1 MLKKNKLTLKY
12 AIGYTILIIL
22 NIFYF
27 ILAITKPSILNGF
40 LFILLFTALYVLFYF
55 ETTDLLLNRLEPK
68 KYISRAKKISKI
80 LSGKNEKSVILINLS
95 IAYLLLN
102 EKEKFLECINAIKIT
117 QNTPKKIKYF
127 YYYNLAAYKYFIN
140 EKNEAKKI
148 FDENIRKKT
157 EKTLLE
163 IMLDYEDKPQ
173 EKIAELKKLKSK
185 DKLTEIQVKF
195 VLAKTYEKVQD
206 FEKAM
211 GFYEEVAEKGNK
223 LYIVK
228 VAQKKILELNL
239 KIKN

>member
-55 ETTDLLLNRLEPK
+55 ETTDLLLNRLEQK
-68 KYISRAKKISKI
+68 KYISRAKRISKI

-117 QNTPKKIKYF
+117 QNTPKKVKYF

-157 EKTLLE
+157 QKTLLE

-228 VAQKKILELNL
+228 VAQKKVLELNL

>member
-12 AIGYTILIIL
+12 AIGYAILIIL

-68 KYISRAKKISKI
+68 KYISRAKKIFKI

-148 FDENIRKKT
+148 FDENIRKKM

-206 FEKAM
+206 FEKAKK
-211 GFYEEVAEKGNK
+211 FYEEVAEKRNK

>member
-12 AIGYTILIIL
+12 AIGYAILIIL

-68 KYISRAKKISKI
+68 KYISRGKKISKI

-102 EKEKFLECINAIKIT
+102 EREKFLECINAIKIT

-206 FEKAM
+206 FEKAKK
-211 GFYEEVAEKGNK
+211 FYEEVAEKGNK

>member
-12 AIGYTILIIL
+12 AIGYAILIIV

-102 EKEKFLECINAIKIT
+102 EKQKFLDCINAIKIT

-206 FEKAM
+206 FEKAKK
-211 GFYEEVAEKGNK
+211 FYEEVAEKGNK

>member
-68 KYISRAKKISKI
+68 KYISRAKRISKI

-117 QNTPKKIKYF
+117 QNAPKKIKYF

-206 FEKAM
+206 FEKAKK
-211 GFYEEVAEKGNK
+211 FYEEVAKKGNK

>member
-148 FDENIRKKT
+148 FDENIRKKA

-206 FEKAM
+206 FEKAKK
-211 GFYEEVAEKGNK
+211 FYEEVAEKGNK

>member
-12 AIGYTILIIL
+12 AIGYAILIIL

-55 ETTDLLLNRLEPK
+55 ETTNLLLNRLEPK
-68 KYISRAKKISKI
+68 KYISRAKKIFKI

-102 EKEKFLECINAIKIT
+102 EKQKFLECINAIKIT

-206 FEKAM
+206 FEKAKK
-211 GFYEEVAEKGNK
+211 FYEGVAEKGNK

>member
-12 AIGYTILIIL
+12 AIGYAILIIL
-22 NIFYF
+22 NSFYF

-68 KYISRAKKISKI
+68 KYISRAKKIFKI

-206 FEKAM
+206 FEKAKK
-211 GFYEEVAEKGNK
+211 FYEEVAEKGNK

>member
-206 FEKAM
+206 FEKAKK
-211 GFYEEVAEKGNK
+211 FYEEVAEKGNK

>member
-12 AIGYTILIIL
+12 AIGYAILIIL

-68 KYISRAKKISKI
+68 KYISRAKRISKI

-102 EKEKFLECINAIKIT
+102 EKQKFLECINAIKIT

-206 FEKAM
+206 FEKAKK
-211 GFYEEVAEKGNK
+211 FYEEVAEKGNK

>member
-12 AIGYTILIIL
+12 AIGYAILIIL

-80 LSGKNEKSVILINLS
+80 LSGKNEKSVILIYLS
-95 IAYLLLN
+95 LSYLLLN
-102 EKEKFLECINAIKIT
+102 EKEKFLDFINAIKIT

-206 FEKAM
+206 FEKAKK
-211 GFYEEVAEKGNK
+211 FYEEVAEKGNK

>member
-12 AIGYTILIIL
+12 AIGYAILIIL

-68 KYISRAKKISKI
+68 KYISRAKKIFKI
-80 LSGKNEKSVILINLS
+80 LSGKNEKSVILINVS

-102 EKEKFLECINAIKIT
+102 EKQKFLECINAIKIT

-206 FEKAM
+206 FEKAKK
-211 GFYEEVAEKGNK
+211 FYEEVAEKGNK

>member
-12 AIGYTILIIL
+12 AIGYAILIIL

-148 FDENIRKKT
+148 FDENIRKKA

-185 DKLTEIQVKF
+185 DKLTEVQVKF

-206 FEKAM
+206 FEKAKK
-211 GFYEEVAEKGNK
+211 FYEEVAEKGNK

>member
-68 KYISRAKKISKI
+68 KYISRAKKIFKI

-148 FDENIRKKT
+148 FDENIRKKM

-206 FEKAM
+206 FEKAKK
-211 GFYEEVAEKGNK
+211 FYEEVAEKRNK

>member
-68 KYISRAKKISKI
+68 KYISRAKKIFKI

-102 EKEKFLECINAIKIT
+102 EKQKFLECINAIKIT

-206 FEKAM
+206 FKKAKK
-211 GFYEEVAEKGNK
+211 FYEEVAEKGNK

>member
-12 AIGYTILIIL
+12 AIGYAILIIL

-68 KYISRAKKISKI
+68 KYISRAKKIFKI

-148 FDENIRKKT
+148 FDENIRKKA

-195 VLAKTYEKVQD
+195 VLAKTYEKVQN
-206 FEKAM
+206 FEKAKK
-211 GFYEEVAEKGNK
+211 FYEEVAEKGNK

>member
-12 AIGYTILIIL
+12 AIGYAILIIL

-68 KYISRAKKISKI
+68 KYISRAKKIFKI
-80 LSGKNEKSVILINLS
+80 LSGKNEESVILINLS

-206 FEKAM
+206 FEKAKK
-211 GFYEEVAEKGNK
+211 FYEEVAEKGNK

>member
-12 AIGYTILIIL
+12 AIGYAILIIL

-68 KYISRAKKISKI
+68 KYISRAKKIFKI

-206 FEKAM
+206 FEKAKK
-211 GFYEEVAEKGNK
+211 FYEEVAEKRNK

>member
-102 EKEKFLECINAIKIT
+102 EKEKSLECINAIKIT

-157 EKTLLE
+157 QKTLLE

>member
-12 AIGYTILIIL
+12 AIGYAILIIL

-68 KYISRAKKISKI
+68 KYISREKKFFKI

-206 FEKAM
+206 FEKAKK
-211 GFYEEVAEKGNK
+211 FYEEVAEKGNK

>member
-12 AIGYTILIIL
+12 AIGYAILIIL

-68 KYISRAKKISKI
+68 KYISRAKKIFKI

-102 EKEKFLECINAIKIT
+102 EKQKFLECINAIKIT

-206 FEKAM
+206 FEKAKK
-211 GFYEEVAEKGNK
+211 FYEEVAEKGNK

-228 VAQKKILELNL
+228 VAQKKSLELNL

>member
-12 AIGYTILIIL
+12 AIGYAILIIL

-40 LFILLFTALYVLFYF
+40 LFILLFTALYVLLYF

-206 FEKAM
+206 FEKAKKI
-211 GFYEEVAEKGNK
+211 YEEVAEKGNK

>member
-12 AIGYTILIIL
+12 AIGYAILIIL

-27 ILAITKPSILNGF
+27 ILAITKPSILNGV

-206 FEKAM
+206 FEKAKK
-211 GFYEEVAEKGNK
+211 FYEEVAEKGNK

>member
-12 AIGYTILIIL
+12 AIGYAILIIL

-206 FEKAM
+206 FEKAKK
-211 GFYEEVAEKGNK
+211 FYEEVAKKGNK

>member
-12 AIGYTILIIL
+12 AIGYAILIIL

-68 KYISRAKKISKI
+68 KYISRAKKIFKI

-102 EKEKFLECINAIKIT
+102 EKQKFLECINAIKIT

-148 FDENIRKKT
+148 FDENIRKKM

-206 FEKAM
+206 FEKAKK
-211 GFYEEVAEKGNK
+211 FYEEVAEKGNK

>member
-12 AIGYTILIIL
+12 AIGYAILIIL

-68 KYISRAKKISKI
+68 KYISRAKKIFKI

-102 EKEKFLECINAIKIT
+102 EKQKFLECINAIKIT

-127 YYYNLAAYKYFIN
+127 YYNLAAYKYFIN

-148 FDENIRKKT
+148 FDENIRKKM

-206 FEKAM
+206 FEKAKK
-211 GFYEEVAEKGNK
+211 FYEEVAEKRNK

>member
-12 AIGYTILIIL
+12 AIGYAILIIL

-27 ILAITKPSILNGF
+27 ILAIIKPSILNGF

-206 FEKAM
+206 FEKAKK
-211 GFYEEVAEKGNK
+211 FYEEVAEKGNK

-228 VAQKKILELNL
+228 VVQKKILELNL

>member
-157 EKTLLE
+157 QKTLLE

-173 EKIAELKKLKSK
+173 EKIAELKKLRSK

-206 FEKAM
+206 FEKAKK
-211 GFYEEVAEKGNK
+211 FYEEVAEKGNK

>member
-12 AIGYTILIIL
+12 AIGYAILIIL

-27 ILAITKPSILNGF
+27 ILAITKPSILNGV

-68 KYISRAKKISKI
+68 KYISRTKKIFKI

-206 FEKAM
+206 FEKAKK
-211 GFYEEVAEKGNK
+211 FYEEVAEKGNK
-223 LYIVK
+223 LYIMK

>member
-12 AIGYTILIIL
+12 AIGYAILIIL

-68 KYISRAKKISKI
+68 KYISRAKKIFKI

-117 QNTPKKIKYF
+117 QNTPKKIKT
-127 YYYNLAAYKYFIN
+127 KH
-140 EKNEAKKI
+140 K
-148 FDENIRKKT
+148 
-157 EKTLLE
+157 
-163 IMLDYEDKPQ
+163 
-173 EKIAELKKLKSK
+173 
-185 DKLTEIQVKF
+185 
-195 VLAKTYEKVQD
+195 
-206 FEKAM
+206 
-211 GFYEEVAEKGNK
+211 
-223 LYIVK
+223 
-228 VAQKKILELNL
+228 
-239 KIKN
+239 

>member
-1 MLKKNKLTLKY
+1 MKY
-12 AIGYTILIIL
+12 AIGYAILIIL

-55 ETTDLLLNRLEPK
+55 ETTNLLLNRLEPK
-68 KYISRAKKISKI
+68 KYISRAKKIFKI

-102 EKEKFLECINAIKIT
+102 EKQKFLECINAIKIT

-206 FEKAM
+206 FEKAKKI
-211 GFYEEVAEKGNK
+211 YEEVAEKGNK

>member
-12 AIGYTILIIL
+12 AIGYAILIIV

-27 ILAITKPSILNGF
+27 ILAITKPSILNGV

-148 FDENIRKKT
+148 FDENIRKKA

-206 FEKAM
+206 FEKAKK
-211 GFYEEVAEKGNK
+211 FYEEVAEKGNK

-228 VAQKKILELNL
+228 VAQKKVLELNL

>member
-12 AIGYTILIIL
+12 AIGYAILIIL

-27 ILAITKPSILNGF
+27 ILAIIKPSILNGF

-68 KYISRAKKISKI
+68 KYISRAKKIFKI

-206 FEKAM
+206 FEKAKK
-211 GFYEEVAEKGNK
+211 FYEEVAEKGNK

>member
-12 AIGYTILIIL
+12 AIGYAILIIL

-68 KYISRAKKISKI
+68 KYISRAKKIFKI

-148 FDENIRKKT
+148 FDENIRKKA

-206 FEKAM
+206 FEKAKK
-211 GFYEEVAEKGNK
+211 FYEEVAEKGNK

>member
-12 AIGYTILIIL
+12 AIGYAILIIL

-157 EKTLLE
+157 QKTLLE

-206 FEKAM
+206 FEKAKK
-211 GFYEEVAEKGNK
+211 FYEEVAEKRNK

-228 VAQKKILELNL
+228 VAQKKVLELNL

>member
-206 FEKAM
+206 FEKAKKI
-211 GFYEEVAEKGNK
+211 YEEVAEKGNK

>member
-12 AIGYTILIIL
+12 AIGYAILIIL

-80 LSGKNEKSVILINLS
+80 LSGKNENSVILINLS

-185 DKLTEIQVKF
+185 DKLTEVQVKF

-206 FEKAM
+206 FEKAKK
-211 GFYEEVAEKGNK
+211 FYEEVAEKGNK

>member
-1 MLKKNKLTLKY
+1 M
-12 AIGYTILIIL
+12 
-22 NIFYF
+22 
-27 ILAITKPSILNGF
+27 LAITKPSILNGF

-68 KYISRAKKISKI
+68 KYISRAKKIFKI

-206 FEKAM
+206 FEKAKK
-211 GFYEEVAEKGNK
+211 FYEEVAEKGNK

>member
-12 AIGYTILIIL
+12 AIGYAILIIL

-27 ILAITKPSILNGF
+27 ILAITKPSILNGV

-206 FEKAM
+206 FEKAKK
-211 GFYEEVAEKGNK
+211 FYEEVAEKGNK

-228 VAQKKILELNL
+228 VAQKKVLELNL